1 MSDYQHMAMDEV
13 YDILLYNPDNV
24 DFELKKN
31 LVTNLLEYYTQTE
44 EYEKCNNLQQL
55 MKVMENDNED
65 NNQKSWW

>member
-1 MSDYQHMAMDEV
+1 MSNYQHMAMDEV

-55 MKVMENDNED
+55 MKVMESDNED
-65 NNQKSWW
+65 NNQTSWW

>member
-44 EYEKCNNLQQL
+44 EYEKWNNLQQV
-55 MKVMENDNED
+55 MKGMENDNED
-65 NNQKSWW
+65 NKQKSWW

>member
-24 DFELKKN
+24 DFELKRN
-31 LVTNLLEYYTQTE
+31 LVTNLLEYYTTTE

-55 MKVMENDNED
+55 MKVMEKNNED
-65 NNQKSWW
+65 NNQTSWW